1 MRKEEECMPSA
12 PKKEKQRVEDEHP
25 EAKEVKMTPDN
36 FKYNVGDIIKVSDPD
51 MNLVSA
57 INPGKQY
64 HDNLRVVFRFS
75 DGYHVYV
82 VEAEDRTGLVVLE
95 SDIELVET
103 ASNKPADDTPAPVS
117 SRVIDEDMYKA
128 LMRLGILDTSVRS
141 YNRGASDY
149 SQHIIQPWSIWLD
162 YNLNPWDADIVK
174 RILRTKEGDSRRL
187 DYDKIIHICEER
199 IRQLEMED

>member
-1 MRKEEECMPSA
+1 MRKEEECQSSSP
-12 PKKEKQRVEDEHP
+12 KEKGQPFH
-25 EAKEVKMTPDN
+25 
-36 FKYNVGDIIKVSDPD
+36 VGDIVIVNNIVNLIK
-51 MNLVSA
+51 
-57 INPGKQY
+57 K
-64 HDNLRVVFRFS
+64 
-75 DGYHVYV
+75 DGSTILMENRQGEVLFCFTDV
-82 VEAEDRTGLVVLE
+82 EKEQGCVIDFGDFQTPFQACDLQLVEA
-95 SDIELVET
+95 
-103 ASNKPADDTPAPVS
+103 ASEPADDTPAPVS
-117 SRVIDEDMYKA
+117 GRVIGEDIYKA

-199 IRQLEMED
+199 IRQLDMED